1 MPSACH
7 HCGHISNWHRI
18 TCPSPTCRLPKLRTH
33 LRVHGLDSSS
43 TLVEI
48 VHKQTTFMDI
58 LANYN
63 WKNGT
68 RYTTL
73 WKWNEE
79 ETSRVPV
86 NNNFAFVSRMWVREN
101 SEDLFVDWDG
111 KREAEEKAI
120 AQALAR
126 HREESWKSRSS
137 RG

>member
-1 MPSACH
+1 
-7 HCGHISNWHRI
+7 
-18 TCPSPTCRLPKLRTH
+18 
-33 LRVHGLDSSS
+33 
-43 TLVEI
+43 
-48 VHKQTTFMDI
+48 MDI

-79 ETSRVPV
+79 QTSRVPV

-111 KREAEEKAI
+111 KREEEKAI

-137 RG
+137 RGYGYGHQSDDGYGNGEDSEESGWASASTSKSKGAARFKASKTFRN